1 MRKSRAKRKSHGF
14 SHNSQKVG
22 LAPGSLIYT
31 GGERNWKPE
40 ISLITYD
47 KENIDTQK
55 IDQLSKLPHLD
66 TNKVNWVNIDG
77 IHDVDLIQKTGKR
90 FNLHALVLEDIVNAN
105 QRPKIEEFEDY
116 LFFTVRVIRVD
127 EKDGEIQEEQI
138 SFILGDHFVLS
149 FQEHKGDIFDYVRER
164 LKNKLDRLRSAGSD
178 YLVYALLDTVV
189 DHYFVV
195 EENITMRIEQHE
207 LEIIQNQ
214 GSKNLSQMILGLKD
228 QVLIMRKAVV
238 PLREAVANLKK
249 GTSLLIADGTINFL
263 NDLYDHINHQ
273 IDGVEMSR
281 DSITNLI
288 ELNSIYQNN
297 KLNEI
302 MKVLTMISTVFI
314 PLSFL
319 AGLYGMNFNNMPEL
333 EYQYGYYWVLT
344 VMGILIIL
352 MILFFKRKKWL

>member
-1 MRKSRAKRKSHGF
+1 MRKSRVKKKASHF
-14 SHNSQKVG
+14 SQSSKKVG

-31 GGERNWKPE
+31 GEERNWEPE

-47 KENIDTQK
+47 KENLDLQK
-55 IDQLSKLPHLD
+55 IDQFSHLPDLNS
-66 TNKVNWVNIDG
+66 NKVSWINIDG
-77 IHDVDLIQKTGKR
+77 IHDVDLIKQVGSR
-90 FNLHALVLEDIVNAN
+90 FDLHSLVLEDVVNAN
-105 QRPKIEEFEDY
+105 QRPKIEEFENY
-116 LFFTVRVIRVD
+116 LFFTVRVIRVE
-127 EKDGEIQEEQI
+127 EKDTKIHEEQI
-138 SFILGDHFVLS
+138 SFVLGDHFVLS
-149 FQEHKGDIFDYVRER
+149 FQEHKGDIFSYVRER
-164 LKNKLDRLRSAGSD
+164 LKNKLGRLRSAGSD
-178 YLVYALLDTVV
+178 YLVYALLDTIV

-195 EENITMRIEQHE
+195 EENITLRIENHE
-207 LEIIQNQ
+207 LDIIQNQ

-249 GTSLLIADGTINFL
+249 GTSSLIADETINFL

-302 MKVLTMISTVFI
+302 MKVLTMISTIFI

-333 EYQYGYYWVLT
+333 EYRYGYYWVLT

>member
-1 MRKSRAKRKSHGF
+1 
-14 SHNSQKVG
+14 
-22 LAPGSLIYT
+22 
-31 GGERNWKPE
+31 
-40 ISLITYD
+40 
-47 KENIDTQK
+47 
-55 IDQLSKLPHLD
+55 
-66 TNKVNWVNIDG
+66 
-77 IHDVDLIQKTGKR
+77 VDLIQKTGKR
-90 FNLHALVLEDIVNAN
+90 FNLHALLLEDIVNAN

-127 EKDGEIQEEQI
+127 EKDGKIQEEQI
-138 SFILGDHFVLS
+138 SFVLGDHFVLS

-164 LKNKLDRLRSAGSD
+164 LKNKLGRLRSAGSD

-249 GTSLLIADGTINFL
+249 GTSSLIADGTINFL